1 MKLNRKSIVSVQLE
15 IPCLEKDLFDLR
27 TIAVSQIFLKRNI
40 RLFLQFL
47 RFLYSFVVYIII
59 GFRCT
64 IKAMEKAHFYECRK
78 YFSVLAVM
86 KLGDVPTVI

>member
-1 MKLNRKSIVSVQLE
+1 MKLNRKPVGSVQLE

-27 TIAVSQIFLKRNI
+27 TIAVSLIFLKRNI

-59 GFRCT
+59 GFHYT

-78 YFSVLAVM
+78 YF
-86 KLGDVPTVI
+86 